1 MGIHMGEGGRRGAWC
16 EVARGR
22 SGGRAQE
29 LLVVSKKKIN
39 TKKAKK
45 TRLTVAPDAGTSWS
59 HGGEW
64 GRGMRWPEGGWRGGT
79 VARAPC
85 QPVVTHVMPHRVA
98 VEWRGVWVGVGSVTE
113 RTRVE
118 KKERKARRTVMDGAG
133 AANTGVHAMKG
144 DGACKQSISAL
155 KEKKRKLITERKVW
169 QVGE

>member
-1 MGIHMGEGGRRGAWC
+1 MGEGGRRGAWR

-22 SGGRAQE
+22 SGGRARE

-98 VEWRGVWVGVGSVTE
+98 VEWRGVWVGSVTE

-118 KKERKARRTVMDGAG
+118 KK
-133 AANTGVHAMKG
+133 
-144 DGACKQSISAL
+144 
-155 KEKKRKLITERKVW
+155 KEKHDVPSWMVLAGQILACMPWKGMGPANKAY
-169 QVGE
+169 QH